1 MAEPSPAT
9 TAQLPRKKPLITAN
23 MVTFARVLAMP
34 LVVYFFYQPD
44 QTGKAIALALGILVG
59 ATDFVD
65 GWLARK
71 YGPTLLGGLMDPI
84 ADKVF
89 IAVVYVPFADEGYVP
104 RWTIAALFTREL
116 LITALRTAYLLRG
129 VNMKTSY
136 LGKLKTWFQ
145 MQGAG
150 MIFTWILVGHERMW
164 TPIVVML
171 GLSTTVT
178 LVHFAIK
185 RTLWRG
191 MLMWALTSLL
201 YFAIY
206 DWGQYAALTA
216 TVIFVLI
223 PTWLSGADYFI
234 GGIRQLRLKSK
245 GLLAADR
252 VRITASL
259 ALPAAITWLMYLDV
273 HVTSAW
279 GLVLILS
286 SELAIGGLDNLLA
299 AHEATASAKLWGAR
313 TLGAVGLLAAA
324 IAAHYLG
331 AIAAV
336 PWLIWTAVA
345 VTALGGALEFVRG
358 ADYYLDKRVR
368 AAAMR

>member
-1 MAEPSPAT
+1 
-9 TAQLPRKKPLITAN
+9 
-23 MVTFARVLAMP
+23 MVTFARVFAMP
-34 LVVYFFYQPD
+34 LVVYFFYQPGAG
-44 QTGKAIALALGILVG
+44 QAIALALGILVG

-65 GWLARK
+65 GWLARRQ
-71 YGPTLLGGLMDPI
+71 GPTLLGGLIDPI

-89 IAVVYVPFADEGYVP
+89 VAVVYMPFAHAGYVP

-150 MIFTWILVGHERMW
+150 MIFTWILVGHEGMW
-164 TPIVVML
+164 IPIVVMTA
-171 GLSTTVT
+171 LSVTGT

-191 MLMWALTSLL
+191 MLMWAMTSLL
-201 YFAIY
+201 FLAIY

-216 TVIFVLI
+216 TVVLVLI
-223 PTWLSGADYFI
+223 PTWLSAADYFI
-234 GGIRQLRLKSK
+234 GGIRQLRLASQ

-252 VRITASL
+252 VRIAASL
-259 ALPAAITWLMYLDV
+259 ALPAAITWLLYLDV

-279 GLVLILS
+279 GLVFILS

-299 AHEATASAKLWGAR
+299 AHAATASAKNWGAR
-313 TLGAVGLLAAA
+313 TLGSVALLAAA
-324 IAAHYLG
+324 IALHYAGTPG
-331 AIAAV
+331 AT
-336 PWLIWTAVA
+336 PWLIWSAVGITIA
-345 VTALGGALEFVRG
+345 GGTFEFARG